1 MEGCGAGFPTGVA
14 NMGVGGGDS
23 SKFDG
28 GGGGVL
34 SQNMGGAWGSLN
46 CCQKYLWISSFDSK
60 VAGCKPASLQI
71 FKNELLHTYFA
82 RILARF

>member
-14 NMGVGGGDS
+14 NMGGGTQNLM
-23 SKFDG
+23 

-46 CCQKYLWISSFDSK
+46 CCQKYL
-60 VAGCKPASLQI
+60 
-71 FKNELLHTYFA
+71 
-82 RILARF
+82 